1 MRDVARKVCLV
12 VALLVL
18 PVVSAAQGLGSI
30 AGVVRDA
37 SGAVLPGVTVEA
49 ASPALIEKVRT
60 VVTDGT
66 GRYAVVSLPVGVYS
80 VTFTLAGF
88 NVIRREGI
96 EVAANFST
104 TANADLAVGALSET
118 VTVSGESPIVD
129 VRGATQTRAL
139 TASNFK
145 EIPSSGSWSNM
156 AGLIPAVNV
165 TGGVDVGGSTGDAQS
180 LALTAHGSG
189 TLDQNQMIDGLKIGT
204 LQVAGARTNMSLSPL
219 LFDEVN
225 VNYAGQGAE
234 ATTNG
239 VQLNA
244 IPKAGGNTFQG
255 ALLFSGTNESLQSDN
270 LTDRL
275 ADLGLTSSNTLKTL
289 YDLNG
294 SLGGPIFQDRL
305 WFFGTSRYNTSETYV
320 AGLFYPVDPAAI
332 TRVEDRSRP
341 GYSEQ
346 TFYDFTMRLTG
357 AVTPKHKV
365 TGFMLY
371 QNKCACFW
379 QISQTTSPEATNVT
393 TWPIYLG
400 QASWTYTATNRLL
413 IEAGVGIGDGSY
425 TIWPRDGENATYPI
439 PIQEQGGSLSPV
451 IAYLA
456 PTNSSRD
463 TVRMYNSRASVTYTT
478 GSHIFK
484 VGADSSTGWKIFRSL
499 NFTGYRQYRTRD
511 FIPNQVTIFAPLAGS
526 RSRQDLGLGLWAQD
540 RWTLNRMTLNAG
552 IRLDLNN
559 ESVDQFTSQPTFW
572 LPNRNTVYPAVKDI
586 GNWKDWNPR
595 LGASYDLFGNGRTA
609 LKFSASRG
617 VTQDGIN
624 TANAN
629 SPFSTVTTSVA
640 RVWTEQR
647 ELHAGLQSGERSQSG
662 QPGDRGRSVRPV
674 AEQHVRQLDAGDPV
688 RS

>member
-66 GRYAVVSLPVGVYS
+66 GLYAIVSLPVGVYS

-88 NVIRREGI
+88 NIIRRESI
-96 EVAANFST
+96 EVTANFTT

-225 VNYAGQGAE
+225 VNYAGQAAE

-244 IPKAGGNTFQG
+244 IPKAGSTHSR
-255 ALLFSGTNESLQSDN
+255 AHCFSAARMSRCRAT
-270 LTDRL
+270 
-275 ADLGLTSSNTLKTL
+275 
-289 YDLNG
+289 
-294 SLGGPIFQDRL
+294 
-305 WFFGTSRYNTSETYV
+305 TSR
-320 AGLFYPVDPAAI
+320 I
-332 TRVEDRSRP
+332 
-341 GYSEQ
+341 
-346 TFYDFTMRLTG
+346 
-357 AVTPKHKV
+357 
-365 TGFMLY
+365 
-371 QNKCACFW
+371 
-379 QISQTTSPEATNVT
+379 
-393 TWPIYLG
+393 
-400 QASWTYTATNRLL
+400 
-413 IEAGVGIGDGSY
+413 
-425 TIWPRDGENATYPI
+425 
-439 PIQEQGGSLSPV
+439 
-451 IAYLA
+451 
-456 PTNSSRD
+456 
-463 TVRMYNSRASVTYTT
+463 
-478 GSHIFK
+478 
-484 VGADSSTGWKIFRSL
+484 
-499 NFTGYRQYRTRD
+499 
-511 FIPNQVTIFAPLAGS
+511 GS
-526 RSRQDLGLGLWAQD
+526 RTLG
-540 RWTLNRMTLNAG
+540 
-552 IRLDLNN
+552 
-559 ESVDQFTSQPTFW
+559 
-572 LPNRNTVYPAVKDI
+572 
-586 GNWKDWNPR
+586 
-595 LGASYDLFGNGRTA
+595 
-609 LKFSASRG
+609 
-617 VTQDGIN
+617 
-624 TANAN
+624 
-629 SPFSTVTTSVA
+629 
-640 RVWTEQR
+640 
-647 ELHAGLQSGERSQSG
+647 
-662 QPGDRGRSVRPV
+662 
-674 AEQHVRQLDAGDPV
+674 
-688 RS
+688 